1 MPRCFVIQP
10 FDDGERYDKRYE
22 DVFAPAIK
30 AAGLEPYR
38 VDRDPSVRV
47 PIDEIEQGIRA
58 SDVCLAEISTDNPNV
73 WFELGFAIASKR
85 EVVMVCSDER
95 TTRFPFD
102 VQHRKITRY
111 STHSKSDFEKLQSKI
126 TARLKAMLSRR
137 ERLGQVASMPSISRV
152 EGLEQYEIAGLVAV
166 AESVDE
172 PESGIA
178 THIFRHNMEQAG
190 FNALAATLA
199 LKSLTDR
206 QMLERYEEES
216 FRGDPYAAFRIT
228 PKGMRWLFEKSAKLT
243 LHVSNTETQED
254 LITDAD
260 IPF

>member
-10 FDDGERYDKRYE
+10 FDDGDRYDKRYE
-22 DVFAPAIK
+22 DVFAPAIED
-30 AAGLEPYR
+30 AGLEPYR

-58 SDVCLAEISTDNPNV
+58 SEVCLAEISTDNPNV

-95 TTRFPFD
+95 TTHYPFD
-102 VQHRKITRY
+102 VQHRKITKY
-111 STHSKSDFEKLQSKI
+111 STHSTRDFEHIRSKI
-126 TARLKAMLSRR
+126 TARLKAMASRR
-137 ERLGQVASMPSISRV
+137 EQLGQVASMPPSISRV

-166 AESVDE
+166 AESADE
-172 PESGIA
+172 PEAGIA
-178 THIFRHNMEQAG
+178 THIFRRNMEQAG

-216 FRGDPYAAFRIT
+216 YQGEPYAVFRIT
-228 PKGMRWLFEKSAKLT
+228 SKGMRWLFDKSAKLT
-243 LHVSNTETQED
+243 LHVGNRRKDIE
-254 LITDAD
+254 ITDDD